1 MAKTRPDAAAVTAL
15 TVYYTG
21 RVQGVGFRATTERL
35 AQGRAVTGWV
45 RNLDDGRVELFV
57 QGRGEA
63 VDAFL
68 AEIRRT
74 FAANLRDIRVHPATP
89 SPEWTA
95 FSVRYD

>member
-1 MAKTRPDAAAVTAL
+1 M
-15 TVYYTG
+15 YYSG

-35 AQGRAVTGWV
+35 ARAVTGWV
-45 RNLDDGRVELFV
+45 RNLDDGRVEMFV
-57 QGRGEA
+57 QGRSEA

-68 AEIRRT
+68 AEVRRT